1 MGEASFSSSSQ
12 YQSETISSQVLTVLR
27 PQIMTLISE
36 AIAAQEAARQ
46 EELRIQEEL
55 RQQQLLL
62 QQQRE
67 EELRQRQLLLQQQRE
82 EEQRRQQALLLQQQQ
97 QNQQQSDSI
106 TNIFGTGNIHEVQF
120 EVPGENGYQYGY
132 GK

>member
-1 MGEASFSSSSQ
+1 
-12 YQSETISSQVLTVLR
+12 
-27 PQIMTLISE
+27 MTLISE
-36 AIAAQEAARQ
+36 AIAVQEAQALAAKQ

-55 RQQQLLL
+55 RQQQLEEELRQQQLLL
-62 QQQRE
+62 QHQRE
-67 EELRQRQLLLQQQRE
+67 EELRQQQLLLQQQS
-82 EEQRRQQALLLQQQQ
+82 
-97 QNQQQSDSI
+97 QQQSDSI

>member
-67 EELRQRQLLLQQQRE
+67 EELRQQQLLLQQQRE
-82 EEQRRQQALLLQQQQ
+82 EEQRQLLLQQQK

-120 EVPGENGYQYGY
+120 EVPG
-132 GK
+132 